1 MLKALGD
8 DRADMIVGQ
17 EIVNGFALAAVADQ
31 VGVLQDAQL
40 MGDRRLGH
48 PQQFRDRTHAHLRF
62 KQGVEDLDPGG
73 VGENL
78 EQVAQIAEQLVGGQL
93 RPDPEQKLF
102 MQTVATDYEG
112 ILADARKICSLRE
125 NMYVKIPVTHDG
137 MRAIKQ
143 AKREGL
149 GVLATAIYSPDQAFF
164 AAMNGADY
172 LAPYVNR
179 MCNYGDGVQWVR
191 ELQTML
197 ELNQLP
203 SKICAASF
211 KNGNQVHELML
222 AGIGA
227 VTVAPD
233 VVRAMLDHPGTKVAV
248 EEFTSAW
255 EAAFGR
261 RTFA

>member
-1 MLKALGD
+1 MEFILD
-8 DRADMIVGQ
+8 TADAG
-17 EIVNGFALAAVADQ
+17 AVRDLSEVMTIA
-31 VGVLQDAQL
+31 GVTTNPTIITRS
-40 MGDRRLGH
+40 GKT
-48 PQQFRDRTHAHLRF
+48 P
-62 KQGVEDLDPGG
+62 
-73 VGENL
+73 
-78 EQVAQIAEQLVGGQL
+78 EQVFSEMDAVLA
-93 RPDPEQKLF
+93 PEQKLF

-112 ILADARKICSLRE
+112 ILADARKICSLRK

-149 GVLATAIYSPDQAFF
+149 DVLATAISSPDQAFF

-179 MCNYGDGVQWVR
+179 MCNYGDGVQWVS

-222 AGIGA
+222 AGVGA